1 MVAVARR
8 LSLLASF
15 PERVVRALAAVV
27 GGAVHETAT
36 VSLPRFVRRSRL
48 YEATAKNMLRITVE
62 LVGGVEGASTV
73 EPDAP
78 APGQLAKRKTAGN
91 VVELGSIAAVG
102 FSPLWLLAAASDV
115 LRGTRVYL
123 DALVTE
129 LKAAGVLAEDA
140 QVGTVDDLLGTLEDT
155 SGSAARLIDVP
166 PLALSDLRRSLA
178 ELRADASDLPS
189 GEELAR
195 AFAGLRGEAE
205 RERRS
210 LLEVSSGMGLA
221 FALSVRN
228 VGRDH
233 VAVPYREDWAPLRDE
248 GFGAYARRVA
258 EPYRRAVAGHLDPE
272 RETLTERGLA
282 RLRRR
287 S

>member
-1 MVAVARR
+1 MVPVARR
-8 LSLLASF
+8 LTFLASL
-15 PERVVRALAAVV
+15 PERAVRALAAVL
-27 GGAVHETAT
+27 GGAVHETAAI
-36 VSLPRFVRRSRL
+36 SLPRFVRRSRL

-73 EPDAP
+73 EPEAP
-78 APGQLAKRKTAGN
+78 AAGQLAKRKTAGN

-115 LRGTRVYL
+115 LHGTRVYL
-123 DALVTE
+123 DALVGE
-129 LKAAGVLAEDA
+129 LKAAGVLAESA
-140 QVGTVDDLLGTLEDT
+140 QVDSVDGLLGALEGT
-155 SGSAARLIDVP
+155 SGGAARLIDVP
-166 PLALSDLRRSLA
+166 PLAVADLRRSLH

-189 GEELAR
+189 REELAR
-195 AFAGLRGEAE
+195 AFSGLRAEAE
-205 RERRS
+205 REERS
-210 LLEVSSGMGLA
+210 LLEVSGGMALA
-221 FALSVRN
+221 FALSLRT

-248 GFGAYARRVA
+248 GFAAYARRVA
-258 EPYRRAVAGHLDPE
+258 GPYRRALAGHLDPG
-272 RETLTERGLA
+272 RETHTERGLA